1 VVDRPTVS
9 NRRPRFLAFCAGF
22 LAIGSIFVAFCYYSH
37 VQSDTSPEAM
47 RAQTE
52 AQRRLGGAQR
62 FRTTCM
68 MSQTLRDLAIAR
80 IHSMHPEL
88 DERGVL
94 DQLLAELYDFRR
106 IT

>member
-1 VVDRPTVS
+1 
-9 NRRPRFLAFCAGF
+9 
-22 LAIGSIFVAFCYYSH
+22 
-37 VQSDTSPEAM
+37 
-47 RAQTE
+47 
-52 AQRRLGGAQR
+52 
-62 FRTTCM
+62 M

-80 IHSMHPEL
+80 IRSMHPEF